1 MDRNWQRR
9 SALNKYKAPREDF
22 KVHGESWVNGAR
34 ELSCY
39 RATTGV
45 AFRSKPMTRQAQ
57 DTKQYGPHR
66 LYNPRTIF
74 NRSCSL
80 GLNNNTKK
88 IQTGQK

>member
-1 MDRNWQRR
+1 MDRNWQRC
-9 SALNKYKAPREDF
+9 SALNEYKAPREGF

-34 ELSCY
+34 ELGCY
-39 RATTGV
+39 RATIGV

-57 DTKQYGPHR
+57 DTKQHGPHR